1 MQDRELIDAAE
12 AQERAQ
18 ILRAIEDHLPLVVWA
33 IDREGTFTHQEGNGL
48 PAVGLTPRQ
57 HVGGNIFELYA
68 GLGEATLVPLRRALA
83 GHLEHS
89 TAEVHGVVWDT
100 WQIPV
105 RDARDEVTSVVC
117 VSLDVTE
124 AQRAAK
130 LLTERLELIE
140 RQQRVIRALSSPII
154 EVWDRVLAV
163 PMLGVVD
170 SGTAAEV
177 MDALLAQI
185 SAKRARFAV
194 LDLTGVQ
201 VVDTGTAG
209 HLLKLIHAIRLLGAE
224 GILTGIQPAVAQT
237 MVTLGLELTGIVTL
251 GRLSDALQFCIERM
265 RT

>member
-1 MQDRELIDAAE
+1 MQNREGLDAEE

-18 ILRAIEDHLPLVVWA
+18 VLRAIEGHLPIVVWA
-33 IDREGTFTHQEGNGL
+33 IDRKGTFTHHEGNGL
-48 PAVGLTPRQ
+48 AAIGLTPGQ
-57 HVGGNIFELYA
+57 HVGMNIFELYA
-68 GLGEATLVPLRRALA
+68 ELGETMAPLRRALA
-83 GHLEHS
+83 GQLEHS
-89 TAEVHGVVWDT
+89 SAEVHGIVWDT

-117 VSLDVTE
+117 ISLDVSE
-124 AQRAAK
+124 ARRAEK
-130 LLTERLELIE
+130 LLTERLALIE
-140 RQQRVIRALSSPII
+140 RQQSVIRALSAPII
-154 EVWDRVLAV
+154 EVWDRVLAI

-177 MDALLAQI
+177 MEALLAQI
-185 SAKRARFAV
+185 SVKQARFAV

-237 MVTLGLELTGIVTL
+237 MITLGLDLTGIVTL
-251 GRLSDALQFCIERM
+251 ARLSDALQFCIERM